1 MSKVAQRRRPTRP
14 HPAPAEPSWFSDKKK
29 RFLLGLVLMLVLA
42 GIPFTLGKWFEFH
55 SPDPFDGGAYVYS
68 AAHILQGA
76 EIGVEEKPSAQLGT
90 LLVNMLG
97 VKLCGFSDTGPKTM
111 QMLLQIAAL
120 VLMFVALYRLYG
132 MLAAA
137 VGVIIASLYLS
148 SPLIAKDGNVKEQYM
163 IAFMVMGVSCYIFYV
178 LRGRWWYAVLAGAL
192 LSWGP
197 LFKQTGVSAIGAL
210 GLFVLLQPV
219 LGHQSFKQMGRDV
232 LLLFAGAAIGVG
244 PIYIWMVG
252 WDVDIGLPYAFVW
265 QELGKMLPFGGGAEG
280 PVKADYIAQGRKLVP
295 FSDQWPIVLRFY
307 RLLLL
312 PIGLALA
319 AILARIV
326 VTLRRRAAVKKTE
339 PSIQSRLVLLLA
351 VWWILDMAFVWI
363 SPNSYEQYYLPLNA
377 SAAMLGGYLV
387 YLYCDKLTSATDKSR
402 WVVLGLVGLVLMI
415 VTSWHIF
422 FGIRI
427 SPYSGTAYLDPQTG
441 QPDLRKGYL
450 QRYREIA
457 YRVREGAK
465 GPWEVVGRYIREHSQ
480 PTDKIYVWGWY
491 PGIYVQAQRFSSAA
505 RAFAMPRYAP
515 AVVERTVAELLE
527 QFSREPPKFIVDARK
542 RHIPTIRP
550 PYELW
555 PIVLQGFMGF
565 EKSQFLPN
573 NERAVDNYD
582 KAWARML
589 RTEFDEEEALRYE
602 AYKPLRKFVMDRY
615 RIVNMFG
622 PHVLFEL
629 KSPPAGKESS

>member
-1 MSKVAQRRRPTRP
+1 MSKVAQRRRPAKP
-14 HPAPAEPSWFSDKKK
+14 HPVPAEPAWFSDKNKM
-29 RFLLGLVLMLVLA
+29 FLLGLVLVLVLA
-42 GIPFTLGKWFEFH
+42 GIPFALGKWFEFH

-68 AAHILQGA
+68 AAHILSGA

-97 VKLCGFSDTGPKTM
+97 VKIWGFNDTGPKTM

-232 LLLFAGAAIGVG
+232 LLLFAGAAVGVG
-244 PIYIWMVG
+244 PIYIWLVG
-252 WDVDIGLPYAFVW
+252 WDVDMGLPYAFVW
-265 QELGKMLPFGGGAEG
+265 QELGKMLPFGGGTEG
-280 PVKADYIAQGRKLVP
+280 QVRADYIGQGRKLVP

-307 RLLLL
+307 SLLLL

-326 VTLRRRAAVKKTE
+326 VTLRRRAAAKKTG

-387 YLYCDKLTSATDKSR
+387 YLYSDKLTSATDKSR

-415 VTSWHIF
+415 VTSWHVF
-422 FGIRI
+422 FGIRK
-427 SPYSGTAYLDPQTG
+427 SPYSGATYLHPQTG
-441 QPDLRKGYL
+441 QSDPRKGYL
-450 QRYREIA
+450 QRYREIS
-457 YRVREGAK
+457 YRVQKGVK
-465 GPWEVVGRYIREHSQ
+465 GPWEVVGRYIRERSQ

-555 PIVLQGFMGF
+555 PIVPQGFMGF
-565 EKSQFLPN
+565 EKPQFLPN
-573 NERAVDNYD
+573 NELAVDNYD
-582 KAWARML
+582 EAWARML

-602 AYKPLRKFVMDRY
+602 AYKPLRKFVMDHY

-629 KSPPAGKESS
+629 KSPPAGKELS

>member
-1 MSKVAQRRRPTRP
+1 MSKVAQRRRPAKR
-14 HPAPAEPSWFSDKKK
+14 HSAPRGPSWLSDGNT
-29 RFLLGLVLMLVLA
+29 RFFLGLGLLIVLA
-42 GIPFTLGKWFEFH
+42 GIPFALGKWFEFH

-97 VKLCGFSDTGPKTM
+97 VKLWGFSDTGPKTM

-120 VLMFVALYRLYG
+120 TLTFAALYRLYG

-137 VGVIIASLYLS
+137 VGVIIASIYLS

-163 IAFMVMGVSCYIFYV
+163 IAFMLMGVSCYVFYV
-178 LRGRWWYAVLAGAL
+178 LRGRWWYAMFAGAL

-197 LFKQTGVSAIGAL
+197 LFKQTGVSAIGAV
-210 GLFVLLQPV
+210 GLFVVLQPV
-219 LGHQSFKQMGRDV
+219 FGYWSFRQMGRDV
-232 LLLFAGAAIGVG
+232 LLLLAGAAVGIG
-244 PIYIWMVG
+244 PIYLWVLG
-252 WDVDIGLPYAFVW
+252 WNVDIGLPYAFVW
-265 QELGKMLPFGGGAEG
+265 QELGKMLPFGGAAEG

-307 RLLLL
+307 SLFLV
-312 PIGLALA
+312 PIGLALG
-319 AILARIV
+319 AILARLGV
-326 VTLRRRAAVKKTE
+326 MLRHRSATKKIE
-339 PSIQSRLVLLLA
+339 PSAQDRLVLLLA
-351 VWWILDMAFVWI
+351 LWWILDMAFVWI

-377 SAAMLGGYLV
+377 SAAMLGGYLI
-387 YLYCDKLTSATDKSR
+387 YLYSGKLMAATDKSR
-402 WVVLGLVGLVLMI
+402 WVVLGLVGLILMI
-415 VTSWHIF
+415 VLSWHVF
-422 FGIRI
+422 FGITK
-427 SPYSGTAYLDPQTG
+427 SPYSGRAYLDPQTG
-441 QPDLRKGYL
+441 RPDPRKGYL

-457 YRVREGAK
+457 YRVKEGAK
-465 GPWEVVGRYIREHSQ
+465 APWEGVGQYMREHSQ

-515 AVVERTVAELLE
+515 AVVEQTVAELIE
-527 QFSREPPKFIVDARK
+527 QFQQEPPKFIVDARK
-542 RHIPTIRP
+542 RHVPTIRP

-565 EKSQFLPN
+565 EKSQFLPS
-573 NERAVDNYD
+573 NELIVDIYD
-582 KAWARML
+582 KAWAQAL

-602 AYKPLRKFVMDRY
+602 AYKPLRKFVMDHY